1 MKALEKQIEDEHGV
15 YPCMAWDNNYRELE
29 LEELKKIVSEEE
41 ARKMQERAAKFADK
55 EIRRKTYQAMEA
67 LIRNLNTC
75 LLYTSWNIYLL
86 IVYIFINIETD

>member
-1 MKALEKQIEDEHGV
+1 
-15 YPCMAWDNNYRELE
+15 MAWDNNYRELE

-67 LIRNLNTC
+67 L
-75 LLYTSWNIYLL
+75 YTTSIPCIQGPERRYRS
-86 IVYIFINIETD
+86 VP

>member
-1 MKALEKQIEDEHGV
+1 MAPGVKKTYKKLYYTNLGKMLDFLEDIDDGVEKMKALEKQIEDEHGV

-55 EIRRKTYQAMEA
+55 
-67 LIRNLNTC
+67 
-75 LLYTSWNIYLL
+75 
-86 IVYIFINIETD
+86 